1 MQTLSGFQYN
11 GRRSLYAI
19 GAYGRKVR
27 FSDWEAGKDF
37 QIDGGP
43 YFSIRDCEKIKEAGW
58 ERIVFYDKM
67 IGAEPSF
74 VHSL

>member
-1 MQTLSGFQYN
+1 MVVNYPYN

-19 GAYGRKVR
+19 GAYGRKVM
-27 FSDWEAGKDF
+27 FDDWDKGEDF

-43 YFSIRDCEKIKEAGW
+43 YFSIRDCATLKASGW
-58 ERIVFYDKM
+58 GRIVFYDKQ

-74 VHSL
+74 VHELE